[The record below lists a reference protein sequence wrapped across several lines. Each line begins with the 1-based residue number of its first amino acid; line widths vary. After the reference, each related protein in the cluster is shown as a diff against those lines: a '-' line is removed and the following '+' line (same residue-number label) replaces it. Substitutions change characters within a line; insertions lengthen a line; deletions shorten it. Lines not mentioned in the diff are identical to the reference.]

1 MGQSR
6 RCTHR
11 GELLGSEGTVCQPL
25 CFLLVGWRTDNFW
38 GLGKERMRLLGQSPS
53 PEYSGG
59 PLRSLYHC
67 KYDPYHCSTIQNIIN
82 GYSRD
87 DPRGSQQGQVS
98 VRIQTFIP
106 QSASL
111 ASCVLWAEGATRR
124 PWHLGLQDRQALACH
139 VRASARCLARV
150 FRTAP
155 FGGRI
160 PLV

>member
-1 MGQSR
+1 MLGWSGQCANRISPLPI
-6 RCTHR
+6 R
-11 GELLGSEGTVCQPL
+11 G
-25 CFLLVGWRTDNFW
+25 RTDNLW

-53 PEYSGG
+53 PECRGG

-111 ASCVLWAEGATRR
+111 ASCVLWAEGATRCR
-124 PWHLGLQDRQALACH
+124 WYLGLRDRQALGCH
-139 VRASARCLARV
+139 VRASACCRARV